1 MAGETRKIAGIK
13 AGQVVAV
20 DIDKALNEPRA
31 VDLALY
37 DLAGVLSI

>member
-1 MAGETRKIAGIK
+1 MKGETGKVAGIK
-13 AGQVVAV
+13 AGQVVAL
-20 DIDKALNEPRA
+20 DIDEALNEPRV